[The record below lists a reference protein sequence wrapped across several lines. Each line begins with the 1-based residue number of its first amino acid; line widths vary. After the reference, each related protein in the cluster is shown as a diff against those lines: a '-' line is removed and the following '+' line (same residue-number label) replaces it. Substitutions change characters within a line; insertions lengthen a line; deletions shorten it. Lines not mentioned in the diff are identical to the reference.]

1 MVWERLK
8 RWVRPREPALEA
20 GHRENPER
28 ASLESWDRHSH
39 GLEEFSRSLAEEE
52 GLRILDCGEVLQ
64 ANVSFLTSYGHKLYS
79 EAFLSVLDSVRG
91 MTAPEPSELTEDQI
105 QRFLDATLNFP
116 DGHLGAVLL
125 WDTLTFLPG
134 ALAEPV
140 VERLAQVMR
149 PGACLL
155 ALFHA
160 DLRKEPAP
168 LYSYR
173 IVAADT
179 LHVTPKGWRK
189 PAQVFNNRA
198 IEKLFRRF
206 HSVKFFLAR
215 DHLRE
220 VIVRR

>member
-8 RWVRPREPALEA
+8 RWGRPREPALEA
-20 GHRENPER
+20 GHSENPER
-28 ASLESWDRHSH
+28 ASLQSWNRHSH

-52 GLRILDCGEVLQ
+52 GLHVLDCGEVLQ
-64 ANVSFLTSYGHKLYS
+64 ANVSFITGYGHKLYS
-79 EAFLSVLDSVRG
+79 EAFLSVLDSHCG
-91 MTAPEPSELTEDQI
+91 GSDSGPSEITEPQI
-105 QRFLDATLNFP
+105 QSFLQATLDFP
-116 DGHLGAVLL
+116 DGHFGGALL

-134 ALAEPV
+134 ALAESV

-160 DLRKEPAP
+160 DLKRTPAP

-173 IVAADT
+173 IVAPDT
-179 LHVTPKGWRK
+179 LHVTPKGWRN
-189 PAQVFNNRA
+189 PAQAFNNRA